1 MDRRLAKLVP
11 SLGEFVEARWIAA
24 DFKEFTLLPCA
35 STGDETECWRS
46 SWPPSACTV
55 SSPIRSCNAPRRLAF
70 ALRWAHR
77 GGGSSPWSSARAG
90 IGIGLIADFGVTRLM
105 ASFLY
110 EVHLTDPV
118 TFTGVSVLLMA
129 VTLLACYVPARKAMK
144 VDPHDRAASRMRPQT
159 RSPIIVLELENPEK
173 EDYLRGD

>member
-1 MDRRLAKLVP
+1 
-11 SLGEFVEARWIAA
+11 
-24 DFKEFTLLPCA
+24 
-35 STGDETECWRS
+35 
-46 SWPPSACTV
+46 
-55 SSPIRSCNAPRRLAF
+55 
-70 ALRWAHR
+70 
-77 GGGSSPWSSARAG
+77 
-90 IGIGLIADFGVTRLM
+90 M